1 MDIRKISVGP
11 DYKDAMHYVVGQD
24 VLRGAYKVHL
34 IKLYDK
40 DMSYKI
46 WISNDAGE
54 VVCWKGF
61 NSTIPIS
68 IEYNIDF

>member
-1 MDIRKISVGP
+1 MDIRKISIGP
-11 DYKDAMHYVVGQD
+11 DYKDAMHYVVGQN
-24 VLRGAYKVHL
+24 VLGGAYRVHL
-34 IKLYDK
+34 IKLYDN

-46 WISNDAGE
+46 WISNDEGE